1 MNKLLTIIF
10 ALALL
15 GSLASAQWTY
25 QGSFPS
31 DAWVGNSGA
40 HGLAVD
46 PAGKVW
52 MQFFGNTDS
61 IFDATANAYRPCR
74 AVYVFDANGTQASFS
89 PIRTV
94 TVGGTTDTLYN
105 SNRGLRADEN
115 GNILVSSFD
124 IIYRIN
130 YQTGVGMNRVQPQLG
145 ATLTAVAVD
154 NLGEVFC
161 GKVIPGNPLQ
171 ILDNAFNILGNV
183 TDTTIGFSRTLE
195 VSGDGNDVYWAG
207 YTTHAIYRYHS
218 DFGSFGP
225 YVLQDTVFKGFDCE
239 SMVWNPTRTRLW
251 ASAGSA
257 NDRPN
262 RFDGTVTNYDLNTW
276 YAWDPTTGAIDDS
289 IKWDFTFSQD
299 SVNNRPRAIGFSPDG
314 NTAYVGC
321 FGASTVPF
329 EKFSRVTSVE
339 PIQGVLPTSFSLD
352 QNFPNPFNPS
362 TEIRFTLIEG
372 GRTTLRVFDMLGR
385 EVANLLDEDLDAG
398 AYKKVFDASRLSSGT
413 YMYSL
418 TSHGSTITKKMLL
431 MK

>member
-10 ALALL
+10 ALILL
-15 GSLASAQWTY
+15 ASLATAQWTY

-31 DAWVGNSGA
+31 DAWANGTGA
-40 HGLAVD
+40 HGIAVD

-52 MQFFGNTDS
+52 FQFFGNSDT
-61 IFDATANAYRPCR
+61 IFNGTSYVPCR
-74 AVYVFDANGTQASFS
+74 AVYVFNPDGSQASFS

-94 TVGGTTDTLYN
+94 TVGGLTDTLYN
-105 SNRGLRADEN
+105 SNRGLRADET

-124 IIYRIN
+124 VLYRIN
-130 YQTGVGMNRVQPQLG
+130 YQTGVGMNRIQPQPG
-145 ATLTAVAVD
+145 QTLDAVAVD
-154 NLGEVFC
+154 NLGEIFV

-195 VSGDGNDVYWAG
+195 VSGDGNDVYWCG
-207 YTTHAIYRYHS
+207 FTEHAIYRYHS

-225 YVLQDTVFKGFDCE
+225 YVLQDSVFKGFDCE
-239 SMVWNPTRTRLW
+239 SIGWNPTRTRLW

-262 RFDGTVTNYDLNTW
+262 RFPGETTNYDLNTW
-276 YAWDPTTGAIDDS
+276 YAWDPSTGAIDDS
-289 IKWDFTFSQD
+289 IKWDFTFSTD
-299 SVNNRPRAIGFSPDG
+299 SVNVRPRAIAFSPDG

-321 FGASTVPF
+321 FGLSTYPAMQ
-329 EKFSRVTSVE
+329 KFSRVTSVE
-339 PIQGVLPTSFSLD
+339 PIEGVLPTSFSLD

-362 TEIRFTLIEG
+362 TEIHFTLIEG

-385 EVANLLDEDLDAG
+385 EIATLLDEDLDAG
-398 AYKKVFDASRLSSGT
+398 AYRKVFDASRLSSGT

-418 TSHGSTITKKMLL
+418 TSNGSTITKKMLL